1 LNNARGW
8 RWRGLAAAAALLAL
22 GGCNQIAGIEEG
34 ELALC
39 DDGQAAEEGRCP
51 EPGDGDGN
59 GAVGPGSGSSSSGG
73 SGGGSGGGSSSSSS
87 GGGGACP
94 PSWTAAGGHCYLQ
107 EPSSPD
113 WATARKRCVDLG
125 GDLAAIHSPE
135 QLAEIGGIV
144 TTNAWI
150 GGHDQLY
157 EGTFEWSNGEPWD
170 YAAWLG
176 GAPDN
181 HKTRDCVALA
191 VSAGGLPA
199 FVLRSCSDDLAL
211 LCERAP

>member
-1 LNNARGW
+1 LNSAHEW
-8 RWRGLAAAAALLAL
+8 RWGGLAAAALLAL

-34 ELALC
+34 ELAIC
-39 DDGQAAEEGRCP
+39 EDGQAAEDGRCP
-51 EPGDGDGN
+51 NPEDGEQSSAAGTAS
-59 GAVGPGSGSSSSGG
+59 GSGGSSGSASASGSGSSGSSG
-73 SGGGSGGGSSSSSS
+73 

-94 PSWTAAGGHCYLQ
+94 TSWTAAGGRCYLQ

-125 GDLAAIHSPE
+125 GDLAAIRSPE
-135 QLAEIGGIV
+135 ELAEVGGVV

-150 GGHDQLY
+150 GGHDRTY
-157 EGTFEWSNGEPWD
+157 EGTFQWSSDEPWD
-170 YAAWLG
+170 YEAWLG

-181 HKTRDCVALA
+181 HEKRDCVALA

-199 FVLRSCSDDLAL
+199 FVLRNCTDDLAL